1 MITTSPASPSLSA
14 ETTANMS
21 SSEVQIIAII
31 NASADKMPT
40 LEAAVRDLCQK
51 VHQNETG
58 VIAYQATTEKKKDG
72 SGSVIFFERYGQSA
86 NSMLVHTGI
95 QNTDGITFQ
104 IQRQSSIHRSFA
116 DAALQG
122 LWQTGTE
129 GGSDAGASGHQAV

>member
-14 ETTANMS
+14 ETTAKMS

-51 VHQNETG
+51 VHQNEPG

-72 SGSVIFFERYGQSA
+72 SGSVIFFER
-86 NSMLVHTGI
+86 
-95 QNTDGITFQ
+95 
-104 IQRQSSIHRSFA
+104 
-116 DAALQG
+116 
-122 LWQTGTE
+122 
-129 GGSDAGASGHQAV
+129 